1 MADKISIPA
10 TQSQH
15 KDSNCEEKSHTIVI
29 AEDNQGI
36 LDMLIELFTPIY
48 NVIPAADGKSALEA
62 VRKHLPSLV
71 VSDVIMPEMS
81 GTQLCKSIKNDP
93 TLCHIPVVLLTARVE
108 VEQNM
113 VGLQQGADDYIT
125 KPFNSTLLLSR
136 CNNLVNSR
144 IILQEKYSNESGS
157 TAWIATTNKLDN
169 DFLEKVQTLVAE
181 NLDSEEFNLNELIKS
196 MGMSRTV
203 FFRKLKTVSGQT
215 PSEFI
220 QTIRIKK
227 GAELL
232 RNHPEMNIGEISDA
246 IGFNTPK
253 YFAKCFK
260 DHYGKS
266 PFEWRKD
273 AIKHN

>member
-1 MADKISIPA
+1 
-10 TQSQH
+10 
-15 KDSNCEEKSHTIVI
+15 
-29 AEDNQGI
+29 
-36 LDMLIELFTPIY
+36 MLIELFSPIY
-48 NVIPAADGKSALEA
+48 NVIPATDGKSALDA
-62 VRKHLPSLV
+62 VRKHIPSLV

-81 GTQLCKSIKNDP
+81 GTQLCKNIKNDP

-113 VGLQQGADDYIT
+113 EGLQQGADDYIT

-144 IILQEKYSNESGS
+144 LMLQEKYSKESGS
-157 TAWIATTNKLDN
+157 NAWIATTNKLDN
-169 DFLEKVQTLVAE
+169 DFFEKVQTLVIE
-181 NLDSEEFNLNELIKS
+181 NLDNDEFDLNELIRTI
-196 MGMSRTV
+196 GMSRTV
-203 FFRKLKTVSGQT
+203 FFRKLKAVSGQT

-232 RNHPEMNIGEISDA
+232 QNHPEMNIGEISDA

-260 DHYGKS
+260 EHYGKS
-266 PFEWRKD
+266 PFAWRKD
-273 AIKHN
+273 AIKND